1 MRIIIILRRIII
13 RIKDIEVE
21 DQSTLLSLKR
31 NVDELTMLL
40 IDDTALSLLETFHE
54 TFNNVM
60 SEDDDEDKIDLV
72 NDQCSDSERSE
83 ASKDSI
89 NSDTSIIQALELSTL
104 NDTRSSRKVSRKV
117 NNEERKDKRVSRN
130 YSSKEEN
137 VIPLFSLNV
146 SPSKQNNTSNKKV
159 SKQKQKKVIE
169 SFSDDTESGS
179 DFSDNQSSSNE
190 DKENTFSSLLS
201 SSSKSSQKQN
211 ELAKIKLTNKRRT
224 RNTKPLSDETDSDS
238 DVSDCYSQESTY
250 SEVEDSLT
258 RGGRSKRKN
267 ITPGKQRTPR
277 RPRRLLAEKNI

>member
-1 MRIIIILRRIII
+1 MSRFEF
-13 RIKDIEVE
+13 DIEVE

-40 IDDTALSLLETFHE
+40 TDDTALSLLETFHE

-60 SEDDDEDKIDLV
+60 SEDDDEDKIELV

-130 YSSKEEN
+130 YSSKDEN

>member
-1 MRIIIILRRIII
+1 MG
-13 RIKDIEVE
+13 
-21 DQSTLLSLKR
+21 
-31 NVDELTMLL
+31 
-40 IDDTALSLLETFHE
+40 
-54 TFNNVM
+54 
-60 SEDDDEDKIDLV
+60 
-72 NDQCSDSERSE
+72 DSERSE

-130 YSSKEEN
+130 YSSKDEN

-146 SPSKQNNTSNKKV
+146 SPSKQNNTLNKKV

-258 RGGRSKRKN
+258 RGGQSKRKN
-267 ITPGKQRTPR
+267 NIKLTNKRSTRNTTPLSDETDSDSDVSDCYSQESTY
-277 RPRRLLAEKNI
+277 

>member
-1 MRIIIILRRIII
+1 MSRFEF
-13 RIKDIEVE
+13 DIEAE
-21 DQSTLLSLKR
+21 DQSTLLSMKR
-31 NVDELTMLL
+31 NVDEITMLL
-40 IDDTALSLLETFHE
+40 TDDTALSLLETFHE

-60 SEDDDEDKIDLV
+60 SEDDDEDKIELV